1 MQTDIQTLAHGRNGE
16 AVIISFEKA
25 MELRKAGRAFVH
37 KPESLNKW
45 VKPSRVQSGDDF
57 GPEAA

>member
-1 MQTDIQTLAHGRNGE
+1 MQIKQTDIQTLAYGRNGE

-25 MELRKAGRAFVH
+25 LELRKAGRAFVH
-37 KPESLNKW
+37 KPESLKHLQ
-45 VKPSRVQSGDDF
+45 KPLRGDDF